1 MASGVAED
9 RPAEAEHGWARLR
22 RVAERAARELD
33 AWRTRALE
41 AEAESE
47 RLRALTEGG
56 AEGMGEEIRRLRAE
70 NVMLRERAA
79 GARQRLQA
87 VARRIRRLEERG

>member
-1 MASGVAED
+1 MASAGAEQ
-9 RPAEAEHGWARLR
+9 RPEGQERGWARLR
-22 RVAERAARELD
+22 RVAARAAGELE
-33 AWRTRALE
+33 AWRRRALE
-41 AEAESE
+41 AESECE

-70 NVMLRERAA
+70 NARLQERAT